1 MDEERT
7 RLQKILL
14 VLLAAMIVLFA
25 ILTGVSRAH
34 KGVLFQESLLQK
46 SESGGQT
53 TYAGKLNGER
63 VTIAVRPEEDATT
76 TVEYTSDTVHDIYQ
90 MEYPLTPIP
99 TERGMVDGIRILKN
113 GSVLF
118 EGAYDRD
125 ASYGWYDRD
134 GQWDPG
140 ITITVSTGTAAGA
153 PAGLDQYD
161 VAYFADGPGL
171 TARGSWGLYFIMV
184 LFTLLVMLDVAFP
197 RLLFYLQHCCDVRD
211 PEPSD
216 FYLAM
221 QKVSW
226 AVYPFLLLLG
236 YIWALRQFP

>member
-90 MEYPLTPIP
+90 MEYPLAPIP
-99 TERGMVDGIRILKN
+99 TERGMVDGIRIQPN

-118 EGAYDRD
+118 EGA
-125 ASYGWYDRD
+125 
-134 GQWDPG
+134 
-140 ITITVSTGTAAGA
+140 
-153 PAGLDQYD
+153 
-161 VAYFADGPGL
+161 
-171 TARGSWGLYFIMV
+171 
-184 LFTLLVMLDVAFP
+184 
-197 RLLFYLQHCCDVRD
+197 
-211 PEPSD
+211 
-216 FYLAM
+216 
-221 QKVSW
+221 
-226 AVYPFLLLLG
+226 
-236 YIWALRQFP
+236 